1 MEIASTIFSK
11 NFDPGILEQI
21 DTLRTIRLTMAENM
35 LRDLS
40 KTADELVARGLMEQ
54 RDDGALKKELQ
65 DRISV
70 LKERMSRPDVVYA
83 DEISMYVDMLENDI
97 EIEGDGDE
105 AGH

>member
-1 MEIASTIFSK
+1 MEIASTIIAK
-11 NFDPGILEQI
+11 NFDPAMLEQI

-65 DRISV
+65 DKITV

-83 DEISMYVDMLENDI
+83 DEISMYVEMLENDV
-97 EIEGDGDE
+97 EIEGE

>member
-1 MEIASTIFSK
+1 M
-11 NFDPGILEQI
+11 LEQI

-65 DRISV
+65 DKISV

-83 DEISMYVDMLENDI
+83 DEISMYVEMLENDV
-97 EIEGDGDE
+97 EIDGEGN
-105 AGH
+105 

>member
-1 MEIASTIFSK
+1 MEIASTIISK
-11 NFDPGILEQI
+11 NFDPTMIEQI

-65 DRISV
+65 DRISI
-70 LKERMSRPDVVYA
+70 LKERMTRPDVVFA
-83 DEISMYVDMLENDI
+83 DEISMYVDMLENDC
-97 EIEGDGDE
+97 EIADEDG
-105 AGH
+105 H